1 MDKIVKKGVTLLI
14 LLMLVLSLV
23 GGLFA
28 NVGATFA
35 EKEEEWLKN
44 CSDIT
49 FVTENAKKCE
59 DFSDYLKKQEADAKK
74 ELDNIKGQIGSISG
88 DIAKDNKVIQALDAE
103 GFRLQKDINLS
114 EALISKKKIDIEKM
128 NQQILV
134 RENDIE
140 EKKELAKD
148 YMIHMQGTSR
158 VNSYYDFLLSADN
171 FVELSRRI
179 EGLNLISKKNTEN
192 IVALNIERDKL
203 EEDRMELVFDQKRLE
218 ETVAAQKA
226 AIERHKEIQ
235 EDTKLRIAKLREKHS
250 ALIEAQEAA
259 EAERKLVT
267 DKIASIV
274 EPEKSTGALIR
285 PIASGYRVSGG
296 VWRYSGVS
304 GPSGVHIGID
314 IAAPVGTALRAP
326 ANGIAIARR
335 NDCPTIGGF
344 PSPNCTGYGN
354 YLLMIVNS
362 NGNIYGILYGHIRKG
377 GVLVS
382 NGQAITGGQ
391 KVAEVGSSGNSTGAH
406 LHGEVYFLGTDS
418 VSAAYNRWY
427 NGPRNNNFG
436 AGGKN
441 VEYANRC
448 EVKGMKAPCR
458 LNPNTMWGLKVGDR
472 G

>member
-1 MDKIVKKGVTLLI
+1 MDKIVKKGITILI
-14 LLMLVLSLV
+14 LFLLVMSLI

-28 NVGATFA
+28 NVDASFA
-35 EKEEEWLKN
+35 DKEEEWLKN
-44 CSDIT
+44 CSNIK
-49 FVTENAKKCE
+49 FVTENEKACS

-74 ELDNIKGQIGSISG
+74 NLDDIKGQIGSISG
-88 DIAKDNKVIQALDAE
+88 DIAKDNKIIQALDAE
-103 GFRLQKDINLS
+103 GFRLQKDIDLS
-114 EALISKKKIDIEKM
+114 ESLIRKKKADIDKM

-134 RENDIE
+134 RENEIE
-140 EKKELAKD
+140 VKKELAKD

-158 VNSYYDFLLSADN
+158 VNSYYDFLLSADS
-171 FVELSRRI
+171 FVELSRRV
-179 EGLNLISKKNTEN
+179 EGLNLISKKNTDN
-192 IVALNIERDKL
+192 IIALNLEREKL
-203 EEDRMELVFDQKRLE
+203 EEDRLELIFDQKRLE
-218 ETVAAQKA
+218 ETVATQKA
-226 AIERHKEIQ
+226 TIERHKELQ
-235 EDTKLRIAKLREKHS
+235 ADSKLRIAKLREKHS

-267 DKIASIV
+267 EKIASIV
-274 EPEKSTGALIR
+274 EPEVSTGALIR
-285 PIASGYRVSGG
+285 PIANGYYVSAG
-296 VWRYSGVS
+296 VWRYSGTS

-314 IAAPVGTALRAP
+314 LAAPVGTALRAP
-326 ANGIAIARR
+326 ANGIAIAQR

-362 NGNIYGILYGHIRKG
+362 NGNIYGILYGHIRNN
-377 GVLVS
+377 GVLVR
-382 NGQAITGGQ
+382 NGQAISAGQ

-406 LHGEVYFLGTDS
+406 VHGEVYFLGTDS
-418 VSAAYNRWY
+418 VSAAYDRWY

-448 EVKGMKAPCR
+448 DVKGMKAPCR